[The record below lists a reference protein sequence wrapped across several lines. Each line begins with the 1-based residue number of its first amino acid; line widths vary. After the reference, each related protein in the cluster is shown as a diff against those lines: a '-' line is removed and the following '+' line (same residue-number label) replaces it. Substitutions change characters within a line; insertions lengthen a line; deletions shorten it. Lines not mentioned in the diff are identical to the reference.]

1 MYISYLKTKSLAVT
15 GSPSLHVTS
24 SRSFMVRVKPSSL
37 IPPFSVEGISAA
49 ISGMGL
55 LSGSND
61 QRLLSQNC
69 VVMVENHCVAYRGL
83 NVVGCCTKVTIA
95 IPAAAGASVG
105 ASVAGASVA
114 AGSGSVATGA
124 SVAAGG
130 CVAAAPPQALSTR
143 AVITRTN
150 NSFCFISSP
159 LVGFWLLH
167 S

>member
-1 MYISYLKTKSLAVT
+1 MYISYVKTKSLAVT

-24 SRSFMVRVKPSSL
+24 SRRFTVRVKPSSL

-49 ISGMGL
+49 ISGTGL

-69 VVMVENHCVAYRGL
+69 VVIDENHWVAYRGL
-83 NVVGCCTKVTIA
+83 RVVGCCTKVTIA
-95 IPAAAGASVG
+95 IPAAAGGSV
-105 ASVAGASVA
+105 AAWVAGASVA

-124 SVAAGG
+124 SVWAGG
-130 CVAAAPPQALSTR
+130 CVATAPPQAVSTK
-143 AVITRTN
+143 AVITKTN

-159 LVGFWLLH
+159 LAGHWL
-167 S
+167 